1 MTILFVHT
9 DTPSQT
15 LEDETFLALTT
26 IYPKALT
33 FKWREN
39 TAQDFRSFLIQH
51 RPSLIIS
58 RQMLPRAIFIPNLI
72 ISSAV
77 SSKSLSWFLRTN
89 VFVLSHSPQKTKHPQ
104 YLLPPLLKN
113 RVFPAKPS
121 SHFLSVGPLNTSS
134 QHHVALDAY
143 SMLPERVRKNYSL
156 IFCGH
161 KESQETIDRLKLHGY
176 GLSISFIHDFVQT
189 RDMLSHAKIV
199 FRLGNASQKN
209 LAIDHAILEHQ
220 HAAIHLKDTPRTYL
234 YPSNTCAHAL
244 DPHHIK
250 TLVQGMMKR
259 DSKDLGLP
267 FNAQSTHSKYTYLID
282 NLQKR

>member
-26 IYPKALT
+26 LYPRALT

-39 TAQDFRSFLIQH
+39 TVQYFRSFLAQH

-58 RQMLPRAIFIPNLI
+58 RQLLPRAIFIPNLVV
-72 ISSAV
+72 SSSL

-89 VFVLSHSPQKTKHPQ
+89 VFILSHSPQKTKHPQ

-113 RVFPAKPS
+113 RVFSAKS
-121 SHFLSVGPLNTSS
+121 SCHFLSVGPINASS
-134 QHHVALDAY
+134 QHHVVLDAY

-156 IFCGH
+156 TFCGT

-176 GLSISFIHDFVQT
+176 GLSISFIHDLVQT
-189 RDMLSHAKIV
+189 RDLLSHAKII

-209 LAIDHAILEHQ
+209 LAIDQAILEHR
-220 HAAIHLKDTPRTYL
+220 HAAIHLKDTPRTFL
-234 YPSNTCAHAL
+234 YPSNTCVPDL
-244 DPHHIK
+244 DPLHVK

-259 DSKDLGLP
+259 DSKDLSTP
-267 FNAQSTHSKYTYLID
+267 FDAHSTHSKYTSLID
-282 NLQKR
+282 NLQKQ